1 MGLCGSHSHSWYDS
15 GVLLHPK
22 PRTPY
27 SMTNTIIALPKS
39 RLIDT
44 KNKSQCSRRRRSAR
58 PPPAVPLRRTPATQ
72 QTQYLGESAETPEAT
87 ANSLELPVPAT
98 VLWAATPPAI
108 SISGHDPHT
117 SRYPAPPTQH
127 PAHPSAQPARSGVR
141 SEHPH
146 PAERTRKLQVH
157 MGLVASATA
166 RIASNNRRVLP
177 RPPFSAHFAA

>member
-1 MGLCGSHSHSWYDS
+1 MQSPPPLFAPTARCAAASYPGNPANS
-15 GVLLHPK
+15 
-22 PRTPY
+22 
-27 SMTNTIIALPKS
+27 I
-39 RLIDT
+39 
-44 KNKSQCSRRRRSAR
+44 SRRIRRNSGNHR
-58 PPPAVPLRRTPATQ
+58 Q
-72 QTQYLGESAETPEAT
+72 QLGAPGPSYS
-87 ANSLELPVPAT
+87 SLGSN
-98 VLWAATPPAI
+98 PPAI

-177 RPPFSAHFAA
+177 RPPFTAHFAA